1 MQFKSYLVEN
11 NIDVL
16 DKNLNLFYGE
26 NLGLI
31 NEFKDKIKKI
41 NAKNKVLIFDQDE
54 ILKNQNLLMTEITN
68 FSLFEENKIFFI
80 NQVNDKFMALVEEI
94 IPLMKK
100 QKIYLFSDLLDK
112 KSKLRSYFEK
122 SNKCSIVA
130 CYEDNEITLKNI
142 INNKL
147 TGFDG
152 LSAQNINLI
161 VENVQMNRLKLN
173 NELEKIKIFFKD
185 RKIKTD
191 QLEILLNVST
201 NDNFNLLK
209 DVALIGN
216 KIKTNKLLSDTVIE
230 TEKIIFY
237 VNIITQRLTKIR
249 EIINIDETGIEKK
262 IDKIKPPIFW
272 KDKSNYII
280 QSKIWTAEK
289 IKRILSKTYELE
301 LSIKSN
307 SLIDKRVLMRKLMID
322 ICELANS

>member
-237 VNIITQRLTKIR
+237 INIITQRLTKIR

-307 SLIDKRVLMRKLMID
+307 SLIDKKVLVRKLMID

>member
-130 CYEDNEITLKNI
+130 CYEGNEITLKNI

-237 VNIITQRLTKIR
+237 INIITQRLTKIR

-322 ICELANS
+322 ICDLANS

>member
-11 NIDVL
+11 NINIL

-41 NAKNKVLIFDQDE
+41 SAKNKVLIFDQDE

-94 IPLMKK
+94 IPLMTK

-152 LSAQNINLI
+152 LTAQNINLI
-161 VENVQMNRLKLN
+161 IENIQMNRLKLN

-191 QLEILLNVST
+191 RLEILLNVST

-237 VNIITQRLTKIR
+237 INIITQRLTKIR
-249 EIINIDETGIEKK
+249 EIINIDENGIEKK

>member
-11 NIDVL
+11 NINIL

-41 NAKNKVLIFDQDE
+41 STKNKVLILDQDE

-80 NQVNDKFMALVEEI
+80 NQVNDKFMAIVEEI
-94 IPLMKK
+94 IPLMKE

-112 KSKLRSYFEK
+112 KSKLRNYFEK
-122 SNKCSIVA
+122 SNKCTIVA

-161 VENVQMNRLKLN
+161 IENVQMNRLKLN

-191 QLEILLNVST
+191 QLEVLLNVST

-209 DVALIGN
+209 DVALKGN
-216 KIKTNKLLSDTVIE
+216 KLKTNKLLSDTIIE

-237 VNIITQRLTKIR
+237 INIINQRLAKIR

-322 ICELANS
+322 ICDLANS

>member
-11 NIDVL
+11 NINIL

-41 NAKNKVLIFDQDE
+41 SAKNKVLIFDQDE

-152 LSAQNINLI
+152 LSGQNINLI
-161 VENVQMNRLKLN
+161 IENVQMNRLKLN

-237 VNIITQRLTKIR
+237 INIITQRLTKIR
-249 EIINIDETGIEKK
+249 EIINIDENGIEKK

>member
-11 NIDVL
+11 NINIL

-41 NAKNKVLIFDQDE
+41 SAKNKVLIFDQDE

-80 NQVNDKFMALVEEI
+80 NQVNDKFMTLVEEI
-94 IPLMKK
+94 IPLMTK

-152 LSAQNINLI
+152 LTAQNINLI
-161 VENVQMNRLKLN
+161 IENIQMNRLKLN

-237 VNIITQRLTKIR
+237 INIITQRLTKIM

-280 QSKIWTAEK
+280 QCKIWTAEK

>member
-237 VNIITQRLTKIR
+237 INIITQRLTKIR

-322 ICELANS
+322 ICDLANS

>member
-11 NIDVL
+11 NINIL

-41 NAKNKVLIFDQDE
+41 SAKNKVLIFDQDE

-152 LSAQNINLI
+152 LTAQNINLI
-161 VENVQMNRLKLN
+161 IENIQMNRLKLN

-201 NDNFNLLK
+201 NDDFNLLK

-237 VNIITQRLTKIR
+237 INIITQRLTKIR
-249 EIINIDETGIEKK
+249 EIINIDEIGIEKK

-289 IKRILSKTYELE
+289 IKRILSKTYDLE

>member
-11 NIDVL
+11 NINIL

-41 NAKNKVLIFDQDE
+41 SAKNKVLIFDQDE

-100 QKIYLFSDLLDK
+100 QKIYLFSDLFDK

-152 LSAQNINLI
+152 LSGQNINLI
-161 VENVQMNRLKLN
+161 IENVQMNRLKLN

-237 VNIITQRLTKIR
+237 INIITQRLTKIR

-280 QSKIWTAEK
+280 QCKIWTAEK

>member
-152 LSAQNINLI
+152 LSGQNINLI
-161 VENVQMNRLKLN
+161 IENVQMNRLKLN

-237 VNIITQRLTKIR
+237 INIITQRLTKIR

>member
-80 NQVNDKFMALVEEI
+80 NQVNDKFMAIVEEI
-94 IPLMKK
+94 IPLMKE

-112 KSKLRSYFEK
+112 KSKLRNYFEK
-122 SNKCSIVA
+122 SNKCTIVA

-161 VENVQMNRLKLN
+161 IENVQMNRLKLN

-237 VNIITQRLTKIR
+237 INIITQRLTKIR

-322 ICELANS
+322 ICDLANS

>member
-11 NIDVL
+11 NINIL

-41 NAKNKVLIFDQDE
+41 SAKNKVLIFDQDE

-80 NQVNDKFMALVEEI
+80 NQVNDKFMTLVEEI
-94 IPLMKK
+94 IPLMTK

-152 LSAQNINLI
+152 LSGQNINLI
-161 VENVQMNRLKLN
+161 IENVQMNRLKLN

-237 VNIITQRLTKIR
+237 INIITQRLTKIR

>member
-1 MQFKSYLVEN
+1 
-11 NIDVL
+11 
-16 DKNLNLFYGE
+16 
-26 NLGLI
+26 
-31 NEFKDKIKKI
+31 
-41 NAKNKVLIFDQDE
+41 
-54 ILKNQNLLMTEITN
+54 
-68 FSLFEENKIFFI
+68 
-80 NQVNDKFMALVEEI
+80 
-94 IPLMKK
+94 
-100 QKIYLFSDLLDK
+100 
-112 KSKLRSYFEK
+112 
-122 SNKCSIVA
+122 
-130 CYEDNEITLKNI
+130 
-142 INNKL
+142 
-147 TGFDG
+147 
-152 LSAQNINLI
+152 
-161 VENVQMNRLKLN
+161 MNRLKLN

>member
-80 NQVNDKFMALVEEI
+80 NQVNDKFMAIVEEI
-94 IPLMKK
+94 IPLMKE

-112 KSKLRSYFEK
+112 KSKLRNYFEK
-122 SNKCSIVA
+122 SNKCTIVA

-191 QLEILLNVST
+191 QLEVLLNVST

-237 VNIITQRLTKIR
+237 INIITQRLTKIR

-322 ICELANS
+322 ICDLANS

>member
-11 NIDVL
+11 NINIL

-41 NAKNKVLIFDQDE
+41 STKNKVLILDQDE

-80 NQVNDKFMALVEEI
+80 NQVNDKFMAIVEEI
-94 IPLMKK
+94 IPLMKE

-112 KSKLRSYFEK
+112 KSKLRNYFEK
-122 SNKCSIVA
+122 SNKCTIVA

-161 VENVQMNRLKLN
+161 IENVQMNRLKLN

-191 QLEILLNVST
+191 QLEVLLNVST

-209 DVALIGN
+209 DVALKGN
-216 KIKTNKLLSDTVIE
+216 KLKTNKLLSDTIIE

-237 VNIITQRLTKIR
+237 INIINQRLAKIR

-272 KDKSNYII
+272 KDKSNYIT

-289 IKRILSKTYELE
+289 IKRMLSKTYELE

-307 SLIDKRVLMRKLMID
+307 SLIDKKVLVRKLMID

>member
-11 NIDVL
+11 NINIL

-41 NAKNKVLIFDQDE
+41 SAKNKVLIFDQDE

-80 NQVNDKFMALVEEI
+80 NQVNDKFMALIEEI

-152 LSAQNINLI
+152 LTAQNINLI
-161 VENVQMNRLKLN
+161 IENIQMNRLKLN

-237 VNIITQRLTKIR
+237 INIITQRLTKIR

>member
-11 NIDVL
+11 NINIL

-41 NAKNKVLIFDQDE
+41 SAKNKVLIFDQDE

-152 LSAQNINLI
+152 LTAQNINLI
-161 VENVQMNRLKLN
+161 IENIQMNRLKLN

-237 VNIITQRLTKIR
+237 INIITQRLTKIR

-262 IDKIKPPIFW
+262 K
-272 KDKSNYII
+272 
-280 QSKIWTAEK
+280 
-289 IKRILSKTYELE
+289 
-301 LSIKSN
+301 
-307 SLIDKRVLMRKLMID
+307 
-322 ICELANS
+322 

>member
-41 NAKNKVLIFDQDE
+41 SAKNKVLIFDQDE

-94 IPLMKK
+94 IPLIKK

-289 IKRILSKTYELE
+289 IKRILSKTYDLE

>member
-1 MQFKSYLVEN
+1 
-11 NIDVL
+11 
-16 DKNLNLFYGE
+16 
-26 NLGLI
+26 
-31 NEFKDKIKKI
+31 
-41 NAKNKVLIFDQDE
+41 
-54 ILKNQNLLMTEITN
+54 
-68 FSLFEENKIFFI
+68 
-80 NQVNDKFMALVEEI
+80 MALVEEI

-152 LSAQNINLI
+152 LSGQNINLI
-161 VENVQMNRLKLN
+161 IENVQMNRLKLN

-237 VNIITQRLTKIR
+237 INIITQRLTKIR
-249 EIINIDETGIEKK
+249 EIINIDENEIEKK

-289 IKRILSKTYELE
+289 IKRILKN
-301 LSIKSN
+301 I
-307 SLIDKRVLMRKLMID
+307 
-322 ICELANS
+322 

>member
-41 NAKNKVLIFDQDE
+41 SAKNKVLIFDQDE